1 MCSSYLVAATAKKKQ
16 DAQLLIWLQEEVV
29 EPTVFD
35 EVRKV
40 FGISLESLLYFLEF
54 KWSVFGRSFESLV
67 KVKFLECV
75 MNDLLLQAELGVYE
89 ELWDSARLLTEAEA
103 KPLERMFGDK
113 TPEDSLVHFLKVQSH

>member
-40 FGISLESLLYFLEF
+40 FGISLENLEF
-54 KWSVFGRSFESLV
+54 ICL
-67 KVKFLECV
+67 
-75 MNDLLLQAELGVYE
+75 
-89 ELWDSARLLTEAEA
+89 
-103 KPLERMFGDK
+103 
-113 TPEDSLVHFLKVQSH
+113 

>member
-67 KVKFLECV
+67 KGLY
-75 MNDLLLQAELGVYE
+75 LLAASG
-89 ELWDSARLLTEAEA
+89 
-103 KPLERMFGDK
+103 
-113 TPEDSLVHFLKVQSH
+113 

>member
-40 FGISLESLLYFLEF
+40 LRRSWKSLWGFW
-54 KWSVFGRSFESLV
+54 KVFRRTMKGLQ
-67 KVKFLECV
+67 KVV
-75 MNDLLLQAELGVYE
+75 
-89 ELWDSARLLTEAEA
+89 
-103 KPLERMFGDK
+103 
-113 TPEDSLVHFLKVQSH
+113 

>member
-40 FGISLESLLYFLEF
+40 LKRSWNSLWGFW
-54 KWSVFGRSFESLV
+54 KVFRRTMKGLQ
-67 KVKFLECV
+67 KVV
-75 MNDLLLQAELGVYE
+75 
-89 ELWDSARLLTEAEA
+89 
-103 KPLERMFGDK
+103 
-113 TPEDSLVHFLKVQSH
+113 

>member
-40 FGISLESLLYFLEF
+40 FGISLESLKYFLEF

-67 KVKFLECV
+67 KGLY
-75 MNDLLLQAELGVYE
+75 LLQAELGVYE

-113 TPEDSLVHFLKVQSH
+113 TPEDSLVHFLKVCRVIQF